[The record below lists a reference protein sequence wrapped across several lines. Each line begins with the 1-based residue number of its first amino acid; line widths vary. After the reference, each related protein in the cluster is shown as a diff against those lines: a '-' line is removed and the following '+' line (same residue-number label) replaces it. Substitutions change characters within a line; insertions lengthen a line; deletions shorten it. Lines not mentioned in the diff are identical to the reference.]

1 MALQYFAHIHIS
13 MQESLLRVA
22 VSSLVEQT
30 PVNETVLGH
39 VGFYS
44 G

>member
-1 MALQYFAHIHIS
+1 MALQYFTHIYIS
-13 MQESLLRVA
+13 MQESLLKVT
-22 VSSLVEQT
+22 VNSLIEQT
-30 PVNETVLGH
+30 PVNVTVLGP